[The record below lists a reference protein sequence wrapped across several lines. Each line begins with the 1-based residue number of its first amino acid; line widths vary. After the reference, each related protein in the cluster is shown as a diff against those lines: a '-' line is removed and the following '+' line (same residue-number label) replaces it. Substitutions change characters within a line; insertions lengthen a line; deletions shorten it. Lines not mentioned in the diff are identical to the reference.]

1 MAYVGF
7 FDKSVRWLQTA
18 GWADCVP
25 ALSIQVEKPP
35 VRGFFSDRLV
45 GRNLWNSL
53 TGVVRK
59 WAGEPIFC
67 LWDKS
72 RHGLAGDT
80 GLSRN
85 QPGASRTVN

>member
-59 WAGEPIFC
+59 WAGEPILYVC
-67 LWDKS
+67 GIKAGM
-72 RHGLAGDT
+72 GLPAI
-80 GLSRN
+80 
-85 QPGASRTVN
+85 PA